1 MSTASIALRP
11 LVGQSLRI
19 SSQPRSVPIRNAAG
33 RVVGAVRTFNDRRV
47 LFRCVD
53 ERLHRLRHPA
63 AWAQDREVLD
73 QARRAGAEAVVLEDR
88 HAARRWTARLT
99 DFEARGFAVRRGH
112 GDQIG
117 LCLEHWRAEALHGPV
132 QVALFDPAP
141 AGVFV

>member
-1 MSTASIALRP
+1 MVSTTSIALRP

-33 RVVGAVRTFNDRRV
+33 RVVGVVRTFSDRRV

-88 HAARRWTARLT
+88 YAARRWAAPL
-99 DFEARGFAVRRGH
+99 DAFEEHGFGLDRGH
-112 GDQIG
+112 GSQVALPLDR
-117 LCLEHWRAEALHGPV
+117 WRVEDLRGPV
-132 QVALFDPAP
+132 QVDLFALAQ
-141 AGVFV
+141 GVTA